1 MTEQPVPAIELRN
14 LSKTFYDGGTL
25 KALQDI
31 SLSIWPG
38 EFVALTGPSGCGKST
53 LLRLVADLATPS
65 AGEVR
70 IKGKPARQARLDRDY
85 GIVFQNPV
93 LYDWRTVEKNVV
105 LPLEVA
111 NVPHGGEK
119 ARVGELLSMVGL
131 REFAGHYP
139 AQLSGGMQQ
148 RVAIARALT
157 LSPSILLMDEPFG
170 ALDEIT
176 RERLNLELL
185 RIWNRTGTTVLFVT
199 HNVPEAVFL
208 ADRVIVFTHRPA
220 RIAAVVDVD
229 LPRLRTVQAQ
239 STPRFFEL
247 VEEVRRHLREA

>member
-1 MTEQPVPAIELRN
+1 
-14 LSKTFYDGGTL
+14 
-25 KALQDI
+25 
-31 SLSIWPG
+31 
-38 EFVALTGPSGCGKST
+38 
-53 LLRLVADLATPS
+53 
-65 AGEVR
+65 
-70 IKGKPARQARLDRDY
+70 
-85 GIVFQNPV
+85 V

-111 NVPHGGEK
+111 NVPNGGK
-119 ARVGELLSMVGL
+119 NARVGELLNMVGL
-131 REFAGHYP
+131 RDFAGHYP

-157 LSPSILLMDEPFG
+157 LDPSILLMDEPFG

-208 ADRVIVFTHRPA
+208 ADRVVVLTNRPA
-220 RIAAVVDVD
+220 RIAAIVDVD
-229 LPRLRTVQAQ
+229 LPRPRTVQDQ
-239 STPRFFEL
+239 STPRFFQQ
-247 VEEVRRHLREA
+247 VEEVRRYLREA